1 MTIPLHHLAT
11 AIRAR
16 ASTPGSLDSPAAI
29 LWTDHRAEWRGLLP
43 AARSHIPELL
53 VFGDYRPDDRTGP
66 AIWLRCVV
74 DGTIDLP
81 GAAANRPPIIYLP
94 SVERGWLRAGENCP
108 ETLRPLVE
116 LMFRGVVWHH
126 PNGRDWSVRA
136 FLTLRADGVPA
147 GPGLDVATDP
157 ETGKALSRAIGEV
170 FQTCADD
177 LRGRRLDA
185 NDFNRLVGVDVDR
198 DTLRWMSDP
207 KSIRDQMDDRRW
219 EAFCAEARRELGF
232 DPAAA
237 ADVEAGARLA
247 EGKGRWGDVWSRFN
261 EAPEQFRGVAEV
273 LGRSRPSGVLVLEG
287 RNRWP
292 NLNEE
297 DEQSVHDALTEL
309 PDLARADACRTV
321 QQLEKDHGAPA
332 RMGMG
337 QAGMLSSRGG
347 ASSAGLPRRGNR
359 KEYRWGLPGRYRVG
373 LRRARLAGRP
383 ERA

>member
-1 MTIPLHHLAT
+1 MTIPLQHLAT

-94 SVERGWLRAGENCP
+94 SVERGRLRAGENCP

-136 FLTLRADGVPA
+136 FLTLCADGVPA
-147 GPGLDVATDP
+147 GPGLDVASDP

-170 FQTCADD
+170 FQTRADD

-232 DPAAA
+232 DRRRRPMWRL
-237 ADVEAGARLA
+237 VQGSPRGRGGGAMCGHGSTRLPSSS
-247 EGKGRWGDVWSRFN
+247 GGSR
-261 EAPEQFRGVAEV
+261 RCWGVA
-273 LGRSRPSGVLVLEG
+273 GRV
-287 RNRWP
+287 
-292 NLNEE
+292 
-297 DEQSVHDALTEL
+297 
-309 PDLARADACRTV
+309 
-321 QQLEKDHGAPA
+321 
-332 RMGMG
+332 
-337 QAGMLSSRGG
+337 
-347 ASSAGLPRRGNR
+347 ASSFSKAVTD
-359 KEYRWGLPGRYRVG
+359 GRI
-373 LRRARLAGRP
+373 
-383 ERA
+383 